1 MSAATEAAHIA
12 FSDAMSDPHNLIS
25 MHEHSRTGKGR
36 RHRETTLNRA
46 AVVLCVAAWQA
57 YVGDTVKAILDDL
70 AISAGQPGHAEYLV
84 LKGLVSG
91 SLGRFNTPNAY
102 NSRGLLNSVGF
113 DPQSSWSFTLSGP
126 NRTYGAASVE
136 KELDE
141 WLAVRHAIA
150 HGSDLPRKPVLTGW
164 TKAGATI
171 RKRDTERCIDFFE
184 HVVGTT
190 AAAAYA
196 QFP

>member
-1 MSAATEAAHIA
+1 VSAATEAAHIA
-12 FSDAMSDPHNLIS
+12 FTNAMSDPHNLVS
-25 MHEHSRTGKGR
+25 MHEHSREGTGR

-57 YVGDTVKAILDDL
+57 YVADTVKAILEDL
-70 AISAGQPGHAEYLV
+70 AIPVGQPGHAEYLV

-102 NSRGLLNSVGF
+102 NSRAMLNSVGF
-113 DPQSSWSFTLSGP
+113 DARPSWSFSLTGP
-126 NRTYGAASVE
+126 NRTYSAARVDTE
-136 KELDE
+136 VDE

-150 HGSDLPRKPVLTGW
+150 HGSGLPNKPVLTGS
-164 TKAGATI
+164 TQAGATI

-184 HVVGTT
+184 HLVATT
-190 AAAAYA
+190 AAAAYV